1 MANLHKQ
8 LRPTSEYVGATCT
21 VIKRLHPDMVGYR
34 IIADEVAKE
43 LKLTQDDLR
52 KTRPAGF
59 GKIKNQHRDT
69 QSKILFRL
77 KRKGKV
83 EWDFGTRSRSSY
95 RLSSNILP
103 TNERIAVRAYEL
115 YVQRGYV
122 NGYDTQDWL
131 QAERELLGIG

>member
-1 MANLHKQ
+1 VANFNKQ
-8 LRPTSEYVGATCT
+8 LRPTSEYVGATYT

-43 LKLTQDDLR
+43 LKLTQDDLC
-52 KTRPAGF
+52 KTRPAGL

-77 KRKGKV
+77 KRKGKI
-83 EWDFGTRSRSSY
+83 EWDFGTRRMSNY
-95 RLSSNILP
+95 RLSPSTLP
-103 TNERIAVRAYEL
+103 TREQITCRAYEL

-122 NGYDTQDWL
+122 NGYDAQDWL
-131 QAERELLGIG
+131 QAEKELSGIG